1 MKRAT
6 FTALSIFLLIS
17 FSALA
22 EDEKK
27 DISEKEKQA
36 LIDIFG
42 GKVEKQE
49 SPKKEEPKQDKR
61 QEDKHREGF
70 KELMKKREAELKK
83 RDDNN
88 NDEEE
93 RKKFKKDIER
103 REEIR
108 EKMKNMTPEQ
118 KQAFIKELMKERAKR
133 KRD

>member
-61 QEDKHREGF
+61 QEGF

-88 NDEEE
+88 NDVEE
-93 RKKFKKDIER
+93 RRKFKKDIER